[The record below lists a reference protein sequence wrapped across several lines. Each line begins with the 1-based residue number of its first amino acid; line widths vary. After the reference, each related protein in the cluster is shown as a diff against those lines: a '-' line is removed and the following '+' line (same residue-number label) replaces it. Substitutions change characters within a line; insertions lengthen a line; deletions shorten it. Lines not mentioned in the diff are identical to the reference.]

1 MLDIV
6 ASYHCI
12 QFQGKLIIQSQEDG
26 EKPHFGY
33 NLGPTGPNSGQIL
46 FFFFFFFKIWP
57 PWSLD
62 IMVSYHHVQYQEK
75 LMIQSWEN
83 LVMDEWM
90 NRWTDRGTDGQRR
103 VIGRC
108 QTNVTHPITLENNKI
123 VCILR
128 LLYLKEVL

>member
-1 MLDIV
+1 MLDII
-6 ASYHCI
+6 ASYHRM
-12 QFQGKLIIQSQEDG
+12 QFQGKLKIQSQENG
-26 EKPHFGY
+26 EKPHFGS
-33 NLGPTGPNSGQIL
+33 NLGPSGPNSGHIL
-46 FFFFFFFKIWP
+46 FFFFFFEIWP

-83 LVMDEWM
+83 LVIDERM
-90 NRWTDRGTDGQRR
+90 NRWTDGGTDDQRR

-108 QTNVTHPITLENNKI
+108 QTNVTHPIILENNKI